1 MNGLFTEVWAGKET
15 ISVDHA
21 VEITLPVWVFLRLS
35 NLSPIIFSHANIL
48 NLRLLSL
55 SLVLQVISVFCFF
68 FRHNAHIWQ
77 GFGQKMSWHEDK
89 TIPKGHRMSMKDAL
103 HLVSTGTPVKVMLPD
118 WSLKFT
124 KYTQNIKIA
133 YDELQVQRLHSF
145 MKGPLK
151 INLILNRCICLKWSG
166 SGKFPKK

>member
-68 FRHNAHIWQ
+68 FATMLIYDKDSAKKCHGTRIKPYQRDTGCRWKTHFIWSQ
-77 GFGQKMSWHEDK
+77 RELPSKLCSQTGVWNLRSIHK
-89 TIPKGHRMSMKDAL
+89 TSRLLMMNYRYRDCTHLWKGH
-103 HLVSTGTPVKVMLPD
+103 
-118 WSLKFT
+118 
-124 KYTQNIKIA
+124 
-133 YDELQVQRLHSF
+133 
-145 MKGPLK
+145 
-151 INLILNRCICLKWSG
+151 
-166 SGKFPKK
+166 